1 MFWQRKRLAEFPA
14 AASGARPVML
24 KNVREACAKSKHGQA
39 TVPRSD
45 RADRGRFAARKIA
58 TVGRV

>member
-14 AASGARPVML
+14 AASGSRRVML
-24 KNVREACAKSKHGQA
+24 KTFVRLAQKAKRGQT

-58 TVGRV
+58 IVGR